1 MTFKWPN
8 KDPDEVLDYQ
18 INWVKRVQS
27 SRTPDDTIVGSTW
40 IVPTG
45 ITKQSDTFTDTT
57 TTIWL
62 TGGEDGETYEFTNRI
77 VTTEG
82 RTMDES
88 VTVKVKER

>member
-18 INWVKRVQS
+18 INWTKRVQS
-27 SRTPDDTIVGSTW
+27 SRTPDDVIVGSTW

-45 ITKQSDTFTDTT
+45 ITKQSDSFTDTT

-62 TGGEDGETYEFTNRI
+62 TGGDDGESYEFVNRI

-88 VTVKVKER
+88 VTIKVKER